1 MDSLIFIK
9 GLVIGVSIA
18 APVGPIGILCIT
30 RTLAKGFPSG
40 LISGLGAATADALYG
55 SVAGLGI
62 TWAATFLI
70 DQRVWL
76 RLLGGLFLI
85 YLGIKTFISADTTE
99 RVRAGDTRLLKDY
112 ATTFWLT
119 LTNPMTIIS
128 FGAVFA
134 ALGPGEGRTDP
145 LPALLLIA
153 GIFCGSVLW
162 WVILSSGVSLVRG
175 VPTSRHLRLIN
186 RVAGVVIAG
195 FGLAALVSLVI
206 PFRN

>member
-30 RTLAKGFPSG
+30 RTLARGFPSG
-40 LISGLGAATADALYG
+40 LVSGLGAATADALYG

-62 TWAATFLI
+62 TWAAAFLI

-76 RLLGGLFLI
+76 RLFGGLFLI
-85 YLGIKTFISADTTE
+85 YLGVKTFTRTDSADRIE
-99 RVRAGDTRLLKDY
+99 ARNTRLLKDY

-134 ALGPGEGRTDP
+134 ALGPGEARADAV
-145 LPALLLIA
+145 PALLLIA
-153 GIFCGSVLW
+153 GIFSGSVLW
-162 WVILSSGVSLVRG
+162 WVILSSGVSFVRG
-175 VPTSRHLRLIN
+175 VPTSRHMRMIN
-186 RVAGVVIAG
+186 RVAGVIIAG
-195 FGLAALVSLVI
+195 FGLTALASLSG
-206 PFRN
+206 